1 MLILH
6 SSISKMSFSR
16 TPYQP
21 KRSGVKLYLKNV
33 RLPIPLISAVEQ
45 LYSDE
50 QRDHNA
56 HWALKLVR
64 RIYFEKYFQAEQEL
78 DKYIPVPY
86 EYISAIL
93 KNPERVKNVWVKKL
107 KEGIF
112 DQLKDL
118 SYLFLGTLEDNLEES
133 EVKQNAGGWKTDSCY
148 AFKFKPE
155 LVTNC
160 DYEWVYYEDTEKEQK
175 QILNSLER
183 KTKSLIKKVK
193 LNNTSPENI
202 EEVLEPERVRLY
214 EKYTSE
220 LESDE
225 LDYFKIKDGKRVKV
239 DIEYFGGVEQYIQ
252 SRVHSTLNIYV
263 TRLHQFTHHP
273 TTEIPDPKLSKV
285 NGRLNHLLTYTPKF
299 IIPHLIINGEKLV
312 EVDLRNSQ
320 FCLLANVLRSPAIL
334 IQSGKPV
341 LMHLYDYITSQACT
355 RFIMEPEAPI
365 QRNKFRRKGDGEM
378 TYGSVYYM
386 LSYTLDIENFITAS
400 FSGTLYNDLGK
411 TIWVDRYDE
420 NLHRD
425 QIKEECF
432 SIFYGPYIP
441 EKIQTSGSQGDLRQ
455 HFWTH
460 YPNLMSL
467 INNFKKY
474 MVEIYESTND
484 RKLLALTKTRKSY
497 DSSIRD
503 YREKTPTEAGSDY
516 FSIAMQI
523 LESSIFVE
531 GILAEL
537 NYEGFSV
544 LSKHDSFLIPEG
556 SFTDVMKCITS
567 QLERLLGK
575 GRFTLGVT

>member
-1 MLILH
+1 
-6 SSISKMSFSR
+6 MSFSR

-78 DKYIPVPY
+78 DNIPVPY

-225 LDYFKIKDGKRVKV
+225 LDYFKIKDGKRA
-239 DIEYFGGVEQYIQ
+239 
-252 SRVHSTLNIYV
+252 R
-263 TRLHQFTHHP
+263 
-273 TTEIPDPKLSKV
+273 
-285 NGRLNHLLTYTPKF
+285 
-299 IIPHLIINGEKLV
+299 
-312 EVDLRNSQ
+312 
-320 FCLLANVLRSPAIL
+320 
-334 IQSGKPV
+334 
-341 LMHLYDYITSQACT
+341 
-355 RFIMEPEAPI
+355 
-365 QRNKFRRKGDGEM
+365 
-378 TYGSVYYM
+378 
-386 LSYTLDIENFITAS
+386 
-400 FSGTLYNDLGK
+400 
-411 TIWVDRYDE
+411 
-420 NLHRD
+420 
-425 QIKEECF
+425 
-432 SIFYGPYIP
+432 
-441 EKIQTSGSQGDLRQ
+441 
-455 HFWTH
+455 
-460 YPNLMSL
+460 
-467 INNFKKY
+467 
-474 MVEIYESTND
+474 
-484 RKLLALTKTRKSY
+484 
-497 DSSIRD
+497 
-503 YREKTPTEAGSDY
+503 
-516 FSIAMQI
+516 
-523 LESSIFVE
+523 
-531 GILAEL
+531 
-537 NYEGFSV
+537 
-544 LSKHDSFLIPEG
+544 
-556 SFTDVMKCITS
+556 
-567 QLERLLGK
+567 
-575 GRFTLGVT
+575 